1 VEARAA
7 ATGIPISILY
17 SIMIVTAV
25 CIGVNCIANIVKV
38 IKDPT
43 IIDGLVTMHESEED
57 DIVEQVNSDNNTNSA
72 GKLSS

>member
-1 VEARAA
+1 
-7 ATGIPISILY
+7 
-17 SIMIVTAV
+17 
-25 CIGVNCIANIVKV
+25 V